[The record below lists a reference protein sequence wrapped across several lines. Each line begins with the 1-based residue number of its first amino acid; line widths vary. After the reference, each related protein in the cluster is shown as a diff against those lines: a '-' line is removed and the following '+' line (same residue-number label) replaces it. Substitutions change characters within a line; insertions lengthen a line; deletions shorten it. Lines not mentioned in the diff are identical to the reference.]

1 MPLHACVASVQLALF
16 VLFFPKNMYK
26 EKVMEKKKFFVEPE
40 VEVVRFDVKDVIT
53 ASPANLTSNG
63 VYNLQSIKDFFNI
76 TTNS

>member
-53 ASPANLTSNG
+53 ASNITSNG

-76 TTNS
+76 SV

>member
-1 MPLHACVASVQLALF
+1 MPLHACVASVHLALF

-26 EKVMEKKKFFVEPE
+26 EKVMEKKKLFVEPE

-53 ASPANLTSNG
+53 ASNLTSNG

-76 TTNS
+76 SV

>member
-26 EKVMEKKKFFVEPE
+26 EKVMEKKKLFVEPE

-53 ASPANLTSNG
+53 ASNLTSNG

-76 TTNS
+76 SV

>member
-26 EKVMEKKKFFVEPE
+26 EKVMEKKKLFVEPE

-53 ASPANLTSNG
+53 ASNLTSKG
-63 VYNLQSIKDFFNI
+63 SYNLDSIKGFFNI
-76 TTNS
+76 GV

>member
-1 MPLHACVASVQLALF
+1 MPLLACVASVQLALF

-26 EKVMEKKKFFVEPE
+26 EKVMEKKKLFVEPE

-53 ASPANLTSNG
+53 ASNLTSNG

-76 TTNS
+76 SV